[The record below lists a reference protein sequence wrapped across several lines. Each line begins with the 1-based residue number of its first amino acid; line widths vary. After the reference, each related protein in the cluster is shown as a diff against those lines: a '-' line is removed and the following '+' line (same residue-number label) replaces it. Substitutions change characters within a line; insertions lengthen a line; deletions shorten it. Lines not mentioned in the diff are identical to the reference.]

1 MSFRKVLLVGTLALV
16 FSVGSGCESG
26 SDKPPKADTTPGAP
40 SLKMQKPG
48 GAPGP
53 GAPAP
58 KPQ

>member
-16 FSVGSGCESG
+16 FSVGSGCESA
-26 SDKPPKADTTPGAP
+26 SDKPPKAETTPGAP
-40 SLKMQKPG
+40 KLEKKMPG

-53 GAPAP
+53 GSPAP